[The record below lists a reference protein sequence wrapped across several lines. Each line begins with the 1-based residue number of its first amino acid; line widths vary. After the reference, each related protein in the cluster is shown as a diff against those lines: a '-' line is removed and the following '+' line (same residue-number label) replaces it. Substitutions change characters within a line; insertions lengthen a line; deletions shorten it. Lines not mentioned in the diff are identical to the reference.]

1 MRAKLPALE
10 KNILK
15 YRALQMVLLI
25 HQVESL
31 RTFIIGSIRASES
44 LLPRDSKLRVLPE
57 GVKRP
62 MEKALKLLVTKEIIT
77 EKESEDLQGI
87 IEVRNQVGHKVHE
100 LVSDISAPKALRK
113 KDQIYDYF
121 ALNRFERYRDKIA
134 EGMGKYFVLEIG
146 FRRLIFEQAEATYKE
161 ELSRLHKRIDRQYEQ
176 RKKSLA

>member
-31 RTFIIGSIRASES
+31 RTFIIGSIRSSES
-44 LLPRDSKLRVLPE
+44 LLPRDSNLRALPE

-62 MEKALKLLVTKEIIT
+62 MEKALNILVTKEIIT

-87 IEVRNQVGHKVHE
+87 IEVRNQIGHKVH
-100 LVSDISAPKALRK
+100 
-113 KDQIYDYF
+113 
-121 ALNRFERYRDKIA
+121 
-134 EGMGKYFVLEIG
+134 
-146 FRRLIFEQAEATYKE
+146 
-161 ELSRLHKRIDRQYEQ
+161 
-176 RKKSLA
+176 